1 MLRQVFNG
9 VSDEEID
16 KIKILQEMVD
26 ELNRIH
32 DCRQAMYIHIIS
44 LILEI
49 E

>member
-32 DCRQAMYIHIIS
+32 DYGQAMYIHIIS